1 MNPFAG
7 KSPTERNKIIAAMVL
22 GALSLF
28 SLWFAFGGS
37 FSSSKPKITVNA
49 SPSPKPSAS
58 PGANNADLAMP
69 TANELDALYA
79 TIPVI
84 YNPNTFYAPD
94 AGRNIFA
101 FYEPPLPTPPL
112 PVVPVVKTPTPIPP
126 PPPTPEPP
134 MKLDV
139 LLPQSVYAGGK
150 GFRLEVV
157 GQKFTP
163 DSRIYFAGAELRTTF
178 VSPEKLF
185 ADVPANLIGIEGD
198 RQIIVQTPDGKLY
211 SNQFMLSV
219 QAPPR
224 PQFQYIGMIARRGY
238 NNDTAYF
245 QEQSKPTPFGAR
257 LNDVVAG
264 RFRVF
269 SISANEIILEDVS
282 LGFKHKLPL
291 YRPAPGQTASAPT
304 TPPTG
309 RRVGNPVGIPNDGSF
324 QQYSPSVPTI
334 QQQQDIPG
342 IPNNIPRYVPPGQQ
356 PPQPQRTPAPQ
367 KQDVDD
373 DDDDGDGRN

>member
-1 MNPFAG
+1 
-7 KSPTERNKIIAAMVL
+7 
-22 GALSLF
+22 
-28 SLWFAFGGS
+28 
-37 FSSSKPKITVNA
+37 
-49 SPSPKPSAS
+49 
-58 PGANNADLAMP
+58 MP

-79 TIPVI
+79 TIPVGYPGI
-84 YNPNTFYAPD
+84 SSAPD

-101 FYEPPLPTPPL
+101 FYEPPLPTPYVATPI
-112 PVVPVVKTPTPIPP
+112 PIKTVAPIPP

-185 ADVPANLIGIEGD
+185 ADIPANLIGIEGD

-224 PQFQYIGMIARRGY
+224 PQFQYIGMIARRGA

-291 YRPAPGQTASAPT
+291 YRPSPGQTASVPT
-304 TPPTG
+304 APPTG
-309 RRVGNPVGIPNDGSF
+309 RRGGNQVVIPNDGSF
-324 QQYSPSVPTI
+324 QQYNPNMPVI

-356 PPQPQRTPAPQ
+356 PPQQRTPTPQ
-367 KQDVDD
+367 NQDVD